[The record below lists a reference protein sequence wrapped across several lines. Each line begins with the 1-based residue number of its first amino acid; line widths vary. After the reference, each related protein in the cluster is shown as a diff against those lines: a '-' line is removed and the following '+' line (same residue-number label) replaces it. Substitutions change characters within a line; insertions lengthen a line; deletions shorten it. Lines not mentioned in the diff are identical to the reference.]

1 MGPAWLFG
9 NSVGMSTVL
18 WSSAPWSS
26 APWLTISRLTGRL
39 STIPWL
45 TMRETAALIAV
56 VVSLLFF
63 RVFRERCLL
72 VWGAGWVAYGAFLW
86 VGRASE
92 WHPASPSMTAFA
104 QADFVL
110 AMGLFAAAALMSA
123 QARRALAVLVAFSW
137 VLMVF
142 AVMRPLYFPDSLYFV
157 GSKTFGDGLD
167 VACRLV
173 AAGAVVELLRY
184 RFGRIGLGSCL
195 FSAGL
200 LTLNLNWPA
209 FTNRIPSEGYLL
221 AEVLFGSSLLL
232 IVLDDSRLRT
242 RRLAVLNEL
251 TVTIARAQNHAPMM
265 QTALEKLKSI
275 AGAKAAW
282 FHLMVG
288 DHLEPTQHVGLSG
301 ESLRALGQSGSSGID
316 GTNQTNENNETNGN
330 NNTQARILQE
340 NRAAVLQLSVLPK
353 AEQEQ
358 LRKYGIGHV
367 VLLPLLGKRSVIG
380 MLSLGCAGRRRH
392 TSEELEFL
400 ETAAQALGIAVENL
414 RLLEQVL
421 RSQRQWMNTFDS
433 IQDLILAHDADFRIL
448 KTNQALLLRL
458 GKAPADVL
466 GNLCKEVLPQR
477 RAWSGCP
484 YCERGSGVTE
494 GIDLCFGGQS
504 VVSTSSYAEQGG
516 QQKGTIHVVHD
527 TTERQ
532 VAEEKYRMLFEQAQ
546 EGVFVAT
553 PEGNLLDCNDAFV
566 TMLGYSSRDELM
578 ALDVGSLLN
587 AIPEEREAFRRE
599 IEAHNYVRNFEITI
613 RRKDGTLLVVAQS
626 CFATRDSSG
635 HIERYQGFVLDI
647 TEKKRSEDE
656 MRRRNRELNAL
667 NAMAVIAT
675 QSFDLDEI
683 LNLTLR
689 QVISLFAAET
699 GSVYLAAE
707 PEGTYR
713 RRAGWG
719 PRSEAR
725 LRMAEVVFAEGL
737 GDLVMRSRAEVITQ
751 DFVPHLP
758 PAVVEFVCA
767 DRLPYWIWVV
777 LWSKEK
783 PIGIMGIA
791 SKEDRHYSS
800 NDENLLVAIS
810 RQLATTIEKVQLYE
824 ETCRAYEDLRRTQE
838 QLLQSEKM
846 SAVGQLISGVAHEL
860 NNPLTA
866 ILGYAQLLE
875 GAGLDPRSADY
886 VRKLF
891 KQAQRTHRVVQNL
904 LSFARQRKPQ
914 KQEVDLRKVLEESLT
929 LREYDLRVNNVS
941 LERDI
946 PEDLPS
952 VVADPHQLE
961 QVFLNIV
968 NNALDAMVEN
978 SGSGVLKVRVF
989 KKDAYVCVEFD
1000 DSGPGIKDPTRI
1012 FDPFYTTKSVGKGT
1026 GLGLSICYGIVKEHG
1041 GEIVARNRDEG
1052 GATIGATIEV
1062 RLLASE
1068 KPALPEAVA
1077 PTRRESVLAG
1087 RVLLVEDEEAVM
1099 EFERD
1104 VLVGAGADVTT
1115 SMSVE
1120 DTQERL
1126 GSGSFDVIVMNG
1138 RMPGGSTVR
1147 EIYDWIATNCPG
1159 LEKGLLLTF
1168 STVTDAETRSFL
1180 HEHRVPSL
1188 AKPFEVADL
1197 ISQVRSLSQREG
1209 KPAPKAA
1216 TITKDK
1222 NEEKAF
1228 VAGAGS

>member
-1 MGPAWLFG
+1 MAPALLFG
-9 NSVGMSTVL
+9 NSVGVLTV
-18 WSSAPWSS
+18 
-26 APWLTISRLTGRL
+26 PWLTA
-39 STIPWL
+39 
-45 TMRETAALIAV
+45 RETAALIVV

-72 VWGAGWVAYGAFLW
+72 AWGAGWVAYGAFLW
-86 VGRASE
+86 VAGAGELHAASK
-92 WHPASPSMTAFA
+92 SMAAFA

-110 AMGLFAAAALMSA
+110 AMGLFAAAALISA
-123 QARRALAVLVAFSW
+123 QARRALTALVAVSW
-137 VLMVF
+137 VLMVC
-142 AVMRPLYFPDSLYFV
+142 AAMRPLYFPDS
-157 GSKTFGDGLD
+157 KTLGLGLE
-167 VACRLV
+167 VACRLI
-173 AAGAVVELLRY
+173 AAGAAVELLRY
-184 RFGRIGLGSCL
+184 RFGRIGLGPFL
-195 FSAGL
+195 FGAGL
-200 LTLNLNWPA
+200 LTLNLNWAP
-209 FTNRIPSEGYLL
+209 FTSRIPSEGYLL
-221 AEVLFGSSLLL
+221 AEVLFGSSILLV
-232 IVLDDSRLRT
+232 VLDDARLRT

-251 TVTIARAQNHAPMM
+251 ALTIARGHNLVPMM
-265 QTALEKLKSI
+265 QTALEKLKTV

-282 FHLMVG
+282 FHLMGG
-288 DHLEPTQHVGLSG
+288 DRLVPTQHAGLSP
-301 ESLRALGQSGSSGID
+301 EFLRAMGQAGMAQA
-316 GTNQTNENNETNGN
+316 GTDETE
-330 NNTQARILQE
+330 ARVLQE
-340 NRAAVLQLSVLPK
+340 NRAAVMKLSEMP
-353 AEQEQ
+353 EPEREQ
-358 LRKYGIGHV
+358 LRKHGIHHLV
-367 VLLPLLGKRSVIG
+367 RLPVLGKKSVIG
-380 MLSLGCAGRRRH
+380 MLSLGCSGSRRH
-392 TSEELEFL
+392 TREELDFL

-448 KTNQALLLRL
+448 KTNQALLQRL
-458 GKAPADVL
+458 EQAPADVL
-466 GNLCKEVLPQR
+466 GNLCEEVLPQQ

-484 YCERGSGVTE
+484 YCERGSGLTE
-494 GIDLCFGGQS
+494 GMDPCFGGQS

-527 TTERQ
+527 TTARQ
-532 VAEEKYRMLFEQAQ
+532 VAEEKYRMLFEQVQ

-553 PEGNLLDCNDAFV
+553 PDGELLDCNDAFV
-566 TMLGYSSRDELM
+566 TMLGYGSRDELM
-578 ALDVGSLLN
+578 ALDMGSVLHSV
-587 AIPEEREAFRRE
+587 AEERESFRKE
-599 IEAHNYVRNFEITI
+599 IEAHNYVRNFEITV

-626 CFATRDSSG
+626 CFATRDSG
-635 HIERYQGFVLDI
+635 GNIERYQGFVLDI

-689 QVISLFAAET
+689 QVISLFGAET

-707 PEGTYR
+707 PDGTYR

-725 LRMAEVVFAEGL
+725 ARMAEVIFPEGL
-737 GDLVMRSRAEVITQ
+737 GDLVMRSRAEVVTQ
-751 DFVPHLP
+751 DFLPHLP

-767 DRLPYWIWVV
+767 DRLPYWIWVL
-777 LWSKEK
+777 LWSKDK

-875 GAGLDPRSADY
+875 GAGLDHRSADY

-914 KQEVDLRKVLEESLT
+914 KQEVDLRRVLEESLT
-929 LREYDLRVNNVS
+929 LREYDLKVNNVS
-941 LERDI
+941 LEREI
-946 PEDLPS
+946 PEDVPS

-961 QVFLNIV
+961 QVFLNVI
-968 NNALDAMVEN
+968 NNALDAMVEG
-978 SGSGVLKVRVF
+978 SASGVLKVRVF
-989 KKDAYVCVEFD
+989 KKDAFVCVEFD
-1000 DSGPGIKDPTRI
+1000 DSGPGFKDPSRI

-1041 GEIVARNRDEG
+1041 GEIVARNREEG
-1052 GATIGATIEV
+1052 GATIEV
-1062 RLLASE
+1062 RLLASG
-1068 KPALPEAVA
+1068 KPALPETVA
-1077 PTRRESVLAG
+1077 STRRESLLAG
-1087 RVLLVEDEEAVM
+1087 RVLLVEDEEAVL

-1104 VLVGAGADVTT
+1104 VLVGAGAEV
-1115 SMSVE
+1115 SASLSIE

-1126 GSGSFDVIVMNG
+1126 RNGSFDVVVMNG
-1138 RMPGGSTVR
+1138 RMPGGCSAK
-1147 EIYDWIATNCPG
+1147 EMYEWIAKNCPG

-1168 STVTDAETRSFL
+1168 STVPDPQTRSFL
-1180 HEHRVPSL
+1180 QEQGVPSL

-1197 ISQVRSLSQREG
+1197 LSQVRGLAQREG
-1209 KPAPKAA
+1209 KPAMK
-1216 TITKDK
+1216 TKEK
-1222 NEEKAF
+1222 NEEKSSVAI
-1228 VAGAGS
+1228 AGA

>member
-1 MGPAWLFG
+1 MDPAGLFG
-9 NSVGMSTVL
+9 NSLGVL
-18 WSSAPWSS
+18 TG
-26 APWLTISRLTGRL
+26 PWLTA
-39 STIPWL
+39 
-45 TMRETAALIAV
+45 RETAALIVV

-72 VWGAGWVAYGAFLW
+72 AWGAGWIAYGAFLW
-86 VGRASE
+86 VAGAGELHGVSK
-92 WHPASPSMTAFA
+92 SMAAFA

-110 AMGLFAAAALMSA
+110 AMALFGVAALMSA
-123 QARRALAVLVAFSW
+123 QARRALTALVAGSW
-137 VLMVF
+137 VLMVC
-142 AVMRPLYFPDSLYFV
+142 AAMRPLYFPDT
-157 GSKTFGDGLD
+157 KTLGLGLEIF
-167 VACRLV
+167 CRLI
-173 AAGAVVELLRY
+173 AAGAAIELLRY
-184 RFGRIGLGSCL
+184 RFGRIGPGPFL
-195 FSAGL
+195 FGAGL
-200 LTLNLNWPA
+200 LTLNLNWPKV
-209 FTNRIPSEGYLL
+209 TSHIPSEGYLF
-221 AEVLFGSSLLL
+221 AEVLFGSSILLM
-232 IVLDDSRLRT
+232 VLDDSRLRT

-251 TVTIARAQNHAPMM
+251 TVTIARGQNHAPMM
-265 QTALEKLKSI
+265 QTALEKLKTVV
-275 AGAKAAW
+275 GAKAAW
-282 FHLMVG
+282 FHLMEG
-288 DHLEPTQHVGLSG
+288 DHLVPTQHVGLSP
-301 ESLRALGQSGSSGID
+301 EFLRALGQGMGQG
-316 GTNQTNENNETNGN
+316 GTAETL
-330 NNTQARILQE
+330 ARVLQE
-340 NRAAVLQLSVLPK
+340 NRVAVITASEMSEP
-353 AEQEQ
+353 EREQ
-358 LRKYGIGHV
+358 LEKHGIHH
-367 VLLPLLGKRSVIG
+367 VLLLPVRGKKTVIG
-380 MLSLGCAGRRRH
+380 VLSLGCSGSPRH
-392 TSEELEFL
+392 TREELEFL
-400 ETAAQALGIAVENL
+400 ESVAQKLGIAVENL

-448 KTNQALLLRL
+448 KTNQALLQRL
-458 GKAPADVL
+458 EQAPADVL
-466 GNLCKEVLPQR
+466 GHFCEEVLPQKG
-477 RAWSGCP
+477 AWSGCP
-484 YCERGSGVTE
+484 YCERGSGLTE
-494 GIDLCFGGQS
+494 GMDACFGGQS

-527 TTERQ
+527 TTARQ

-553 PEGNLLDCNDAFV
+553 PDGKLLDCNDAFV
-566 TMLGYSSRDELM
+566 TMLGYGSRDELM
-578 ALDVGSLLN
+578 MLDMGSVLH
-587 AIPEEREAFRRE
+587 AVAEEREAFRKE
-599 IEAHNYVRNFEITI
+599 IETHNYARNFETTV

-626 CFATRDSSG
+626 CFATRDSG
-635 HIERYQGFVLDI
+635 GQIERYQGFVLDI

-683 LNLTLR
+683 LNLTVR
-689 QVISLFAAET
+689 QVISLFGAET

-725 LRMAEVVFAEGL
+725 VRMAEVVFPEGL
-737 GDLVMRSRAEVITQ
+737 GDLVMRSRAEVVTQ
-751 DFVPHLP
+751 DFLPHLP
-758 PAVVEFVCA
+758 AAVVEFICA

-777 LWSKEK
+777 LWSKDK

-929 LREYDLRVNNVS
+929 LREYDLKVNNVS
-941 LERDI
+941 LEREI
-946 PEDLPS
+946 PQEVPS

-961 QVFLNIV
+961 QVFLNII
-968 NNALDAMVEN
+968 NNALDAMVEG

-1000 DSGPGIKDPTRI
+1000 DSGPGIKDPSRI

-1052 GATIGATIEV
+1052 GATIAV

-1068 KPALPEAVA
+1068 KPPLPETVA
-1077 PTRRESVLAG
+1077 PTRRESLLAG
-1087 RVLLVEDEEAVM
+1087 RVLLVEDEEAVL

-1104 VLVGAGADVTT
+1104 VLVGAGAEVTT

-1120 DTQERL
+1120 DTQEKLRN
-1126 GSGSFDVIVMNG
+1126 GSFDVMVMNG
-1138 RMPGGSTVR
+1138 RMPGGCTAR
-1147 EIYDWIATNCPG
+1147 EMYEWIAKNRPG

-1180 HEHRVPSL
+1180 HEHGVPSL

-1197 ISQVRSLSQREG
+1197 ISQVRVLAQREG
-1209 KPAPKAA
+1209 NPAMK
-1216 TITKDK
+1216 TNSK
-1222 NEEKAF
+1222 NEEKASM
-1228 VAGAGS
+1228 ASAGS

>member
-1 MGPAWLFG
+1 MDLAGLFG
-9 NSVGMSTVL
+9 NSVGRLTF
-18 WSSAPWSS
+18 
-26 APWLTISRLTGRL
+26 PWLTA
-39 STIPWL
+39 
-45 TMRETAALIAV
+45 RETAALIVV

-72 VWGAGWVAYGAFLW
+72 VWGAGWIAYGAFLW
-86 VGRASE
+86 ATGAGELHGSKAMAAFV
-92 WHPASPSMTAFA
+92 PAG
-104 QADFVL
+104 FVL
-110 AMGLFAAAALMSA
+110 AVGLFAAAALISA
-123 QARRALAVLVAFSW
+123 QARRALTALVAVAW
-137 VLMVF
+137 VMMVC
-142 AVMRPLYFPDSLYFV
+142 AAMQPLYFSDAKMLGP
-157 GSKTFGDGLD
+157 GLD
-167 VACRLV
+167 VACRLL
-173 AAGAVVELLRY
+173 AAGAAIELLRY
-184 RFGRIGLGSCL
+184 RFGRIGLGPLL
-195 FSAGL
+195 FGAGL
-200 LTLNLNWPA
+200 LTLNLHWPP
-209 FTNRIPSEGYLL
+209 FTSRIPSVAYLL

-232 IVLDDSRLRT
+232 VVLDDARLRM

-251 TVTIARAQNHAPMM
+251 TATIARGQNHAPMM
-265 QTALEKLKSI
+265 QTALEKLKTV

-282 FHLMVG
+282 FQLMEDEHLV
-288 DHLEPTQHVGLSG
+288 PTQHAGLSP
-301 ESLRALGQSGSSGID
+301 EFLRALGQI
-316 GTNQTNENNETNGN
+316 GTDEALT
-330 NNTQARILQE
+330 RVLHE
-340 NRAAVLQLSVLPK
+340 NRAVVMKRSKMSAP
-353 AEQEQ
+353 ERQE
-358 LRKYGIGHV
+358 LGKYGIHHV
-367 VLLPLLGKRSVIG
+367 VRLPLAGKKSVIG
-380 MLSLGCAGRRRH
+380 MMSLGCSGSRSH
-392 TSEELEFL
+392 TREELEFL
-400 ETAAQALGIAVENL
+400 ETAAQTLGIAVENL

-448 KTNQALLLRL
+448 KTNQALLQRL
-458 GKAPADVL
+458 EQAPADVL
-466 GNLCKEVLPQR
+466 GNLCEDVLPQK
-477 RAWSGCP
+477 RAWRGCP
-484 YCERGSGVTE
+484 YCERGSGLTE
-494 GIDLCFGGQS
+494 GMDPCFGGQS
-504 VVSTSSYAEQGG
+504 VVSTSSYAEQGS
-516 QQKGTIHVVHD
+516 QLKGTIHVVHD
-527 TTERQ
+527 TTARQ
-532 VAEEKYRMLFEQAQ
+532 VAEEKYRMLFDQVQ

-553 PEGNLLDCNDAFV
+553 PDGELLDCNDAFV
-566 TMLGYSSRDELM
+566 TMLGYASRDELM
-578 ALDVGSLLN
+578 ALDMGSVLH
-587 AIPEEREAFRRE
+587 AVPEEREAFRKE
-599 IEAHNYVRNFEITI
+599 IEAHNYVRNFEITV

-626 CFATRDSSG
+626 CFATRDSGG

-689 QVISLFAAET
+689 QVISLFGAET

-707 PEGTYR
+707 PEGTFR

-725 LRMAEVVFAEGL
+725 VRMAEVVFPEGL
-737 GDLVMRSRAEVITQ
+737 GDLVMRSRAEVVTQ
-751 DFVPHLP
+751 DFLPHMP

-777 LWSKEK
+777 LWSKDK

-791 SKEDRHYSS
+791 SKDDRHYSS

-875 GAGLDPRSADY
+875 GAGLDHRSADY

-914 KQEVDLRKVLEESLT
+914 KQEVDLCKVLEESLT
-929 LREYDLRVNNVS
+929 LREYDLKVNNVS
-941 LERDI
+941 LEREI

-961 QVFLNIV
+961 QVFLNII
-968 NNALDAMVEN
+968 NNALDAMVEGE
-978 SGSGVLKVRVF
+978 GSGVLKVRVF
-989 KKDAYVCVEFD
+989 KKDAFVCVEFD
-1000 DSGPGIKDPTRI
+1000 DSGPGIKDPSRI

-1041 GEIVARNRDEG
+1041 GEIVARNREEG
-1052 GATIGATIEV
+1052 GATIEV

-1068 KPALPEAVA
+1068 KRALPEVA
-1077 PTRRESVLAG
+1077 ASTRRESVLAG
-1087 RVLLVEDEEAVM
+1087 RVLLVEDEEAVL

-1104 VLVGAGADVTT
+1104 VLVGAGAEVAT

-1120 DTQERL
+1120 ETQLQLRH
-1126 GSGSFDVIVMNG
+1126 GCFDVIVMNG
-1138 RMPGGSTVR
+1138 RMPGGFSAR
-1147 EIYDWIATNCPG
+1147 EMYEWIATNCPG
-1159 LEKGLLLTF
+1159 MEHGLLLTF
-1168 STVTDAETRSFL
+1168 STVTDPQTRSFL
-1180 HEHRVPSL
+1180 QDHHVPML

-1197 ISQVRSLSQREG
+1197 ISQVRALSQREG
-1209 KPAPKAA
+1209 KPAMKAS
-1216 TITKDK
+1216 DK
-1222 NEEKAF
+1222 NEEKASL
-1228 VAGAGS
+1228 AGAGA

>member
-1 MGPAWLFG
+1 MDPAGLFG
-9 NSVGMSTVL
+9 NSLAVL
-18 WSSAPWSS
+18 TG
-26 APWLTISRLTGRL
+26 PWLTA
-39 STIPWL
+39 
-45 TMRETAALIAV
+45 RETAALIAV

-72 VWGAGWVAYGAFLW
+72 AWGAGWIAYGAFLW
-86 VGRASE
+86 VAGAGELHGS
-92 WHPASPSMTAFA
+92 SKSMAAFA

-110 AMGLFAAAALMSA
+110 AMTLFGVAALMSA
-123 QARRALAVLVAFSW
+123 QARRALTALLAVSW
-137 VLMVF
+137 VLMVC
-142 AVMRPLYFPDSLYFV
+142 AAMRPLYFPDSKAL
-157 GSKTFGDGLD
+157 GLGLE
-167 VACRLV
+167 VSCRLI
-173 AAGAVVELLRY
+173 AAGAAVELLRY
-184 RFGRIGLGSCL
+184 RYGRIGPGPFL
-195 FSAGL
+195 FGAGL
-200 LTLNLNWPA
+200 LTLNLNWPK
-209 FTNRIPSEGYLL
+209 FTSHIPSEGYLF
-221 AEVLFGSSLLL
+221 AEVLFGSSILLM
-232 IVLDDSRLRT
+232 VLDDSRLRT

-251 TVTIARAQNHAPMM
+251 TVTIARGQNHAPMM
-265 QTALEKLKSI
+265 QTALEKLK
-275 AGAKAAW
+275 AVVGAKAAW
-282 FHLMVG
+282 FHLMEG
-288 DHLEPTQHVGLSG
+288 DRLVATQHAGLSP
-301 ESLRALGQSGSSGID
+301 EFLRTLGQAGMGPAGSD
-316 GTNQTNENNETNGN
+316 ETR
-330 NNTQARILQE
+330 AR
-340 NRAAVLQLSVLPK
+340 VLQDNRVAVMTASETSEP
-353 AEQEQ
+353 EREQ
-358 LRKYGIGHV
+358 LGKHGIHH
-367 VLLPLLGKRSVIG
+367 VLLLPVRGKKTVIG
-380 MLSLGCAGRRRH
+380 MLSLGCSGSRRH
-392 TSEELEFL
+392 TQEELEFL
-400 ETAAQALGIAVENL
+400 ETAAQKLGIAVENL

-448 KTNQALLLRL
+448 KTNQALLQRL
-458 GKAPADVL
+458 EQAPADVL
-466 GNLCKEVLPQR
+466 GHFCEEVLPQKG
-477 RAWSGCP
+477 AWSGCP
-484 YCERGSGVTE
+484 YCERGSGLTE
-494 GIDLCFGGQS
+494 GMDACFGGQS

-527 TTERQ
+527 TTARQ

-553 PEGNLLDCNDAFV
+553 PDGKLLDCNDAFV
-566 TMLGYSSRDELM
+566 TMLGYGSRDELM
-578 ALDVGSLLN
+578 ALDMGSVLHGV
-587 AIPEEREAFRRE
+587 AEERDAFRKE
-599 IEAHNYVRNFEITI
+599 IEAHNYVRNFEITV
-613 RRKDGTLLVVAQS
+613 RRKDGTLLAVAQS
-626 CFATRDSSG
+626 CFATRDSDG
-635 HIERYQGFVLDI
+635 QIERYQGFVLDI

-689 QVISLFAAET
+689 QVISLFGAET

-725 LRMAEVVFAEGL
+725 VRMAEVVFPEGL
-737 GDLVMRSRAEVITQ
+737 GDLVMRSRAEVVTQ
-751 DFVPHLP
+751 DFLPHLP
-758 PAVVEFVCA
+758 AAVVEFICA

-777 LWSKEK
+777 LWSKDK

-929 LREYDLRVNNVS
+929 LREYDLKVNNVS
-941 LERDI
+941 LEREI
-946 PEDLPS
+946 PDDLPS

-961 QVFLNIV
+961 QVFLNVI
-968 NNALDAMVEN
+968 NNALDAMVEG

-1000 DSGPGIKDPTRI
+1000 DSGPGIKDPSRI

-1052 GATIGATIEV
+1052 GATIAV

-1068 KPALPEAVA
+1068 KPPLPETVA
-1077 PTRRESVLAG
+1077 PTRRESLLAG
-1087 RVLLVEDEEAVM
+1087 RVLLVEDEEAVL

-1104 VLVGAGADVTT
+1104 VLVGAGAEVTT

-1120 DTQERL
+1120 DTQEKLRN
-1126 GSGSFDVIVMNG
+1126 GSFDVIVMNG
-1138 RMPGGSTVR
+1138 RMPGGCTAR
-1147 EIYDWIATNCPG
+1147 EMYEWIAQNRPG

-1180 HEHRVPSL
+1180 HEHGVPSL

-1197 ISQVRSLSQREG
+1197 ISQVRVLAQREG
-1209 KPAPKAA
+1209 NPAMK
-1216 TITKDK
+1216 TNGK
-1222 NEEKAF
+1222 NEEKASM
-1228 VAGAGS
+1228 ASAGS

>member
-1 MGPAWLFG
+1 MDMDTARLFG
-9 NSVGMSTVL
+9 NSVGTLTV
-18 WSSAPWSS
+18 
-26 APWLTISRLTGRL
+26 PWLTA
-39 STIPWL
+39 
-45 TMRETAALIAV
+45 RETTALIVV

-72 VWGAGWVAYGAFLW
+72 AWAAGWLVYGEFLW
-86 VGRASE
+86 VTGSGELHAG
-92 WHPASPSMTAFA
+92 HKLMVAFA

-110 AMGLFAAAALMSA
+110 AMALFAAAALMSV
-123 QARRALAVLVAFSW
+123 QARRAFTALVAVSW
-137 VLMVF
+137 VLMVC
-142 AVMRPLYFPDSLYFV
+142 AAMQPLYFSDLKNV
-157 GSKTFGDGLD
+157 QLGLD
-167 VACRLV
+167 VACRLIAV
-173 AAGAVVELLRY
+173 GAAVTLLRY
-184 RFGRIGLGSCL
+184 RFGRIGLGSLL
-195 FSAGL
+195 FGAGL
-200 LTLNLNWPA
+200 LTVNLHWPP
-209 FTNRIPSEGYLL
+209 FTSRIPSEGYLL

-232 IVLDDSRLRT
+232 LVLDDSRLRT

-251 TVTIARAQNHAPMM
+251 AATIARAQSHAPMM
-265 QTALEKLKSI
+265 QTALEKLKD
-275 AGAKAAW
+275 AVGAKAAW
-282 FHLMVG
+282 FQWMEG
-288 DHLEPTQHVGLSG
+288 DRIVPTQHVGLSP
-301 ESLRALGQSGSSGID
+301 ELLRAMGQAGI
-316 GTNQTNENNETNGN
+316 G
-330 NNTQARILQE
+330 QAGADEIVTRLLQD
-340 NRAAVLQLSVLPK
+340 NRAVVMKLSERSEPERDQLGNRGIRHLVLVPV
-353 AEQEQ
+353 
-358 LRKYGIGHV
+358 R
-367 VLLPLLGKRSVIG
+367 GKKSVIG
-380 MLSLGCAGRRRH
+380 MLSLGCSGSRRH
-392 TSEELEFL
+392 TLEELKFL
-400 ETAAQALGIAVENL
+400 ETAAQTLGIAVENL

-433 IQDLILAHDADFRIL
+433 VQDLILAHDVDFRIL
-448 KTNQALLLRL
+448 KMNQALLQRL
-458 GKAPADVL
+458 DKAPADLL
-466 GNLCKEVLPQR
+466 GQRCEEVLPR
-477 RAWSGCP
+477 ERAWTDCP
-484 YCERGSGVTE
+484 YCERGLGLSEGV
-494 GIDLCFGGQS
+494 DPCFGGQS
-504 VVSTSSYAEQGG
+504 VVSTSPYAEQGG

-527 TTERQ
+527 TTARQ

-553 PEGNLLDCNDAFV
+553 LDGDLLDCNDAFV
-566 TMLGYSSRDELM
+566 TMLGYGSRDELM
-578 ALDVGSLLN
+578 ALDVGSVMS
-587 AIPEEREAFRRE
+587 AVPEEHEAFRKE
-599 IEAHNYVRNFEITI
+599 IEAHNYVRNFEITV
-613 RRKDGTLLVVAQS
+613 RRKDGNLLTVAQS

-635 HIERYQGFVLDI
+635 NIERYQGFVLDI

-689 QVISLFAAET
+689 QVVSLFGAET

-707 PEGTYR
+707 PEGTFR

-725 LRMAEVVFAEGL
+725 VRMAEVVFPEGL
-737 GDLVMRSRAEVITQ
+737 GDLVMRSRAEVVTQ
-751 DFVPHLP
+751 DFLPHLP
-758 PAVVEFVCA
+758 PPVVEFVCA
-767 DRLPYWIWVV
+767 DRLPFWIWVV
-777 LWSKEK
+777 LWSKDK

-846 SAVGQLISGVAHEL
+846 SAVGQLIAGVAHEL

-875 GAGLDPRSADY
+875 GAGLDHRSADY

-929 LREYDLRVNNVS
+929 LREYDLKVNNVS
-941 LERDI
+941 LECEI

-952 VVADPHQLE
+952 VVGDPHQLE
-961 QVFLNIV
+961 QVFLNIT
-968 NNALDAMVEN
+968 NNALDAMVES
-978 SGSGVLKVRVF
+978 SGSGALKVRMF
-989 KKDAYVCVEFD
+989 KKDPWVCVEFD
-1000 DSGPGIKDPTRI
+1000 DSGPGIKDPSRI

-1041 GEIVARNRDEG
+1041 GEIEARNRPEG
-1052 GATIGATIEV
+1052 GATIAV

-1068 KPALPEAVA
+1068 KVALPETVA
-1077 PTRRESVLAG
+1077 PARRESLVAG
-1087 RVLLVEDEEAVM
+1087 RVLLVEDEEAVL

-1104 VLVGAGADVTT
+1104 VLVGAGAEVTT
-1115 SMSVE
+1115 CMSV
-1120 DTQERL
+1120 DDAQERIRN
-1126 GSGSFDVIVMNG
+1126 GSFDVVVMNG
-1138 RMPGGSTVR
+1138 RMPGGCSAR
-1147 EIYDWIATNCPG
+1147 EMYDWITRNRPG

-1168 STVTDAETRSFL
+1168 STLTDAETRSFL
-1180 HEHRVPSL
+1180 QEQGVPSL

-1197 ISQVRSLSQREG
+1197 ISQVRALSQRG
-1209 KPAPKAA
+1209 ANPAMPE
-1216 TITKDK
+1216 IEK
-1222 NEEKAF
+1222 NQEKASM
-1228 VAGAGS
+1228 ASAGS

>member
-1 MGPAWLFG
+1 ML
-9 NSVGMSTVL
+9 TV
-18 WSSAPWSS
+18 
-26 APWLTISRLTGRL
+26 PWLTA
-39 STIPWL
+39 
-45 TMRETAALIAV
+45 RETAALIV
-56 VVSLLFF
+56 VAVSLLFF
-63 RVFRERCLL
+63 RVFRERSLL
-72 VWGAGWVAYGAFLW
+72 AWGAGWVAYGAFLW
-86 VGRASE
+86 VSGAGE
-92 WHPASPSMTAFA
+92 LHPASKVMAAFA

-110 AMGLFAAAALMSA
+110 AMGLFAATALMSA
-123 QARRALAVLVAFSW
+123 QARRALTALVAVAWVLVVCA
-137 VLMVF
+137 
-142 AVMRPLYFPDSLYFV
+142 AMRPLYFPDSKSLEH
-157 GSKTFGDGLD
+157 GLD
-167 VACRLV
+167 LACRLI
-173 AAGAVVELLRY
+173 AAGAAVELVRY
-184 RFGRIGLGSCL
+184 RFGRIGLGPLL
-195 FSAGL
+195 FGAGL
-200 LTLNLNWPA
+200 LTLNLHWPPL
-209 FTNRIPSEGYLL
+209 TSRIPTEGYLL
-221 AEVLFGSSLLL
+221 AEVLFGSSILLV
-232 IVLDDSRLRT
+232 VLDDSWLRL

-251 TVTIARAQNHAPMM
+251 TVTIARGQNHAPMM
-265 QTALEKLKSI
+265 QTALEKLKTVV
-275 AGAKAAW
+275 GARAAW
-282 FHLMVG
+282 FQLMEG
-288 DHLEPTQHVGLSG
+288 DNLVPTQHAGLSL
-301 ESLRALGQSGSSGID
+301 EFLRAIGQI
-316 GTNQTNENNETNGN
+316 GTDEA
-330 NNTQARILQE
+330 QARVLQE
-340 NRAAVLQLSVLPK
+340 NRAAVMKLSEMSEPERQQLEK
-353 AEQEQ
+353 H
-358 LRKYGIGHV
+358 GIHHV
-367 VLLPLLGKRSVIG
+367 VRLPFLGKKAVIG
-380 MLSLGCAGRRRH
+380 MLSLGCSGSRRH
-392 TSEELEFL
+392 TREELEFL
-400 ETAAQALGIAVENL
+400 ETAAQTLGIAVENL

-448 KTNQALLLRL
+448 KTNQALLQRL
-458 GKAPADVL
+458 GQAPADVL
-466 GNLCKEVLPQR
+466 GNLCEEVLPQTR
-477 RAWSGCP
+477 NWSGCP
-484 YCERGSGVTE
+484 YCERGSGLTE
-494 GIDLCFGGQS
+494 GMDPCFGGQS
-504 VVSTSSYAEQGG
+504 VVSTSSYAEQGS

-527 TTERQ
+527 TTARQ
-532 VAEEKYRMLFEQAQ
+532 VAEEKYRMLFEQVQ

-553 PEGNLLDCNDAFV
+553 LNGELLDCNDAFV
-566 TMLGYSSRDELM
+566 TMLGYGSRDELM
-578 ALDVGSLLN
+578 ALDMGSVLH
-587 AIPEEREAFRRE
+587 AVPEEREAFRKE
-599 IEAHNYVRNFEITI
+599 IEAHNYVRNFEITV
-613 RRKDGTLLVVAQS
+613 RRKDGTPLVVAQS
-626 CFATRDSSG
+626 CFATRDSGG

-689 QVISLFAAET
+689 QVISLFGAET

-707 PEGTYR
+707 PDGTYR

-725 LRMAEVVFAEGL
+725 VRMAEVIFPEGL
-737 GDLVMRSRAEVITQ
+737 GDLVMRSRAEVVTQ
-751 DFVPHLP
+751 DFMPHLP

-777 LWSKEK
+777 LWSKDK

-875 GAGLDPRSADY
+875 GAGLDHRSADY

-904 LSFARQRKPQ
+904 LSFARQSKPQ
-914 KQEVDLRKVLEESLT
+914 KQEVDLCKVLEESLT
-929 LREYDLRVNNVS
+929 LREYDLKVNNVS
-941 LERDI
+941 LEREI

-961 QVFLNIV
+961 QVFLNII
-968 NNALDAMVEN
+968 NNALDAMVEGE
-978 SGSGVLKVRVF
+978 GSGVLKVRVF
-989 KKDAYVCVEFD
+989 KKDAFVCVEFD

-1041 GEIVARNRDEG
+1041 GEIVARNREEG
-1052 GATIGATIEV
+1052 GATIEV

-1068 KPALPEAVA
+1068 KSALPETVM
-1077 PTRRESVLAG
+1077 PTRRESLLVG
-1087 RVLLVEDEEAVM
+1087 RVLLVEDEEAVL

-1104 VLVGAGADVTT
+1104 VLVGAGAEVTT

-1120 DTQERL
+1120 DTQLQLRK
-1126 GSGSFDVIVMNG
+1126 GSFDVIVMNG
-1138 RMPGGSTVR
+1138 RMPGGCSAR
-1147 EIYDWIATNCPG
+1147 EMYEWIAKNCPG

-1168 STVTDAETRSFL
+1168 STVTDPQTRSFL
-1180 HEHRVPSL
+1180 QEHGVPSL

-1197 ISQVRSLSQREG
+1197 ISHVRKLSQREG
-1209 KPAPKAA
+1209 NPAIK
-1216 TITKDK
+1216 TKDK
-1222 NEEKAF
+1222 DKSAEEKAF
-1228 VAGAGS
+1228 MAGAGS

>member
-1 MGPAWLFG
+1 MDPAGLFG
-9 NSVGMSTVL
+9 NSLGVL
-18 WSSAPWSS
+18 TG
-26 APWLTISRLTGRL
+26 PWLTA
-39 STIPWL
+39 
-45 TMRETAALIAV
+45 RETAALIVV

-72 VWGAGWVAYGAFLW
+72 AWGAGWISYGAFLW
-86 VGRASE
+86 VAGVGELHGASK
-92 WHPASPSMTAFA
+92 SMTAFA

-110 AMGLFAAAALMSA
+110 AMALFGAAALISA
-123 QARRALAVLVAFSW
+123 QARRALTALVAVSW
-137 VLMVF
+137 VLMVC
-142 AVMRPLYFPDSLYFV
+142 AAMRPLYFPDSKVL
-157 GSKTFGDGLD
+157 GLGLEIS
-167 VACRLV
+167 CRLI
-173 AAGAVVELLRY
+173 AAGAAVELLRY
-184 RFGRIGLGSCL
+184 RFGRIGPGPFL
-195 FSAGL
+195 FGAGL
-200 LTLNLNWPA
+200 LTLNLNWPR
-209 FTNRIPSEGYLL
+209 FTSHIPSEGYLF
-221 AEVLFGSSLLL
+221 AEVLFGASILLV
-232 IVLDDSRLRT
+232 VLDDSRLRT

-251 TVTIARAQNHAPMM
+251 TVTIARGQNHAPMM
-265 QTALEKLKSI
+265 QTALEKLKVVV
-275 AGAKAAW
+275 GAKAAW
-282 FHLMVG
+282 FQLMEG
-288 DHLEPTQHVGLSG
+288 DRLVPTQHAGLSP
-301 ESLRALGQSGSSGID
+301 EFLRALGQAGMGQAGAD
-316 GTNQTNENNETNGN
+316 E
-330 NNTQARILQE
+330 TQARVLQE
-340 NRAAVLQLSVLPK
+340 NHAAVIRLPEMSEPER
-353 AEQEQ
+353 EQME
-358 LRKYGIGHV
+358 KHGINHV
-367 VLLPLLGKRSVIG
+367 VLLPVLGKKTVIG
-380 MLSLGCAGRRRH
+380 MLSLGCSGSPRH
-392 TSEELEFL
+392 TREELEFL
-400 ETAAQALGIAVENL
+400 ETAVQKLGIAVENL

-448 KTNQALLLRL
+448 KTNQALLQRL
-458 GKAPADVL
+458 EQAPADVL
-466 GNLCKEVLPQR
+466 GHLCEEVLPQNS
-477 RAWSGCP
+477 AWSGCP
-484 YCERGSGVTE
+484 YCERGSGLTE
-494 GIDLCFGGQS
+494 GMDACFGGQS

-527 TTERQ
+527 TTARQ

-553 PEGNLLDCNDAFV
+553 PDGKLLDCNDAFV
-566 TMLGYSSRDELM
+566 TMLGYGSRDELM
-578 ALDVGSLLN
+578 ALDVGSVLHGV
-587 AIPEEREAFRRE
+587 AEEREAFRKE
-599 IEAHNYVRNFEITI
+599 IEAHNYVRNFEITA
-613 RRKDGTLLVVAQS
+613 RRKDGTLLAVAQS
-626 CFATRDSSG
+626 CFATRDSG
-635 HIERYQGFVLDI
+635 GQIERYQGFVLDI

-689 QVISLFAAET
+689 QVISLFGAET

-725 LRMAEVVFAEGL
+725 VRMAEVVFAEGL
-737 GDLVMRSRAEVITQ
+737 GDLVMRSRAEVVTQ
-751 DFVPHLP
+751 DFLPHLP
-758 PAVVEFVCA
+758 ATVVEFICA

-777 LWSKEK
+777 LWSKDR

-875 GAGLDPRSADY
+875 GAGLDHRSADY

-941 LERDI
+941 LQREI
-946 PEDLPS
+946 PDDVPS

-968 NNALDAMVEN
+968 NNALDAMVEG

-989 KKDAYVCVEFD
+989 KKDAFVCVEFD
-1000 DSGPGIKDPTRI
+1000 DSGPGIKDPSRI

-1026 GLGLSICYGIVKEHG
+1026 GLGLSICYGIIKEHG
-1041 GEIVARNRDEG
+1041 GEIVARNREEG
-1052 GATIGATIEV
+1052 GATIEV

-1068 KPALPEAVA
+1068 KPALPETVT
-1077 PTRRESVLAG
+1077 PTRRESLLAG
-1087 RVLLVEDEEAVM
+1087 RVLLVEDEEAVL

-1120 DTQERL
+1120 DTQDRL
-1126 GSGSFDVIVMNG
+1126 RNASFDVIVMNG
-1138 RMPGGSTVR
+1138 RMPGGCSAR
-1147 EIYDWIATNCPG
+1147 EMYEWIAKHCSG

-1180 HEHRVPSL
+1180 HEHGVPSL

-1197 ISQVRSLSQREG
+1197 ISQVRMLAQREG
-1209 KPAPKAA
+1209 KPAMK
-1216 TITKDK
+1216 TKGN
-1222 NEEKAF
+1222 NEEKASM
-1228 VAGAGS
+1228 ASAGS

>member
-1 MGPAWLFG
+1 MAPALLFG
-9 NSVGMSTVL
+9 KSVGLVTV
-18 WSSAPWSS
+18 PWFTVH
-26 APWLTISRLTGRL
+26 WLTA
-39 STIPWL
+39 
-45 TMRETAALIAV
+45 RETAALIMV

-72 VWGAGWVAYGAFLW
+72 AWGAGWLAYGAFLW
-86 VGRASE
+86 AHAGELHGASKSV
-92 WHPASPSMTAFA
+92 AAFA

-110 AMGLFAAAALMSA
+110 AIGLFAAAALISA
-123 QARRALAVLVAFSW
+123 QARRALTVFVALSW
-137 VLMVF
+137 VLMVC
-142 AVMRPLYFPDSLYFV
+142 AAMRSLYFPDSKAL
-157 GSKTFGDGLD
+157 GLGLEIS
-167 VACRLV
+167 CRLI
-173 AAGAVVELLRY
+173 AAGAAVELLRY
-184 RFGRIGLGSCL
+184 RFGRIGLGPFL
-195 FSAGL
+195 FGAGL
-200 LTLNLNWPA
+200 LTLNLHWPP
-209 FTNRIPSEGYLL
+209 FTSRVPSEGYLW
-221 AEVLFGSSLLL
+221 AEVLFGSSILLV
-232 IVLDDSRLRT
+232 VLDDSWLRT

-251 TVTIARAQNHAPMM
+251 AATIARGQNHAPMM
-265 QTALEKLKSI
+265 QTALEKLK
-275 AGAKAAW
+275 AVVGAKAAW
-282 FHLMVG
+282 FQLMED
-288 DHLEPTQHVGLSG
+288 DHLVPTQHAGLSP
-301 ESLRALGQSGSSGID
+301 EFLRVIGQA
-316 GTNQTNENNETNGN
+316 GTDETE
-330 NNTQARILQE
+330 ARILQD
-340 NRAAVLQLSVLPK
+340 NRAAVMKLSEISEP
-353 AEQEQ
+353 EREQ
-358 LRKYGIGHV
+358 LRKRGIHHV
-367 VLLPLLGKRSVIG
+367 VLLPVLGKKSAIG
-380 MLSLGCAGRRRH
+380 MLSFGCSGSPHH
-392 TSEELEFL
+392 TREELEFL
-400 ETAAQALGIAVENL
+400 ETAAQKLGIAVENL

-448 KTNQALLLRL
+448 KTNQALLQRL
-458 GKAPADVL
+458 EQAPADVL
-466 GNLCKEVLPQR
+466 GNLCEEVLPQL

-484 YCERGSGVTE
+484 YCERGPGLTE
-494 GIDLCFGGQS
+494 GMDPCFGGQS

-527 TTERQ
+527 TTARQ

-553 PEGNLLDCNDAFV
+553 PDGELLDCNDAFV
-566 TMLGYSSRDELM
+566 TMLGYGSRDELM
-578 ALDVGSLLN
+578 ALDMGSVLH
-587 AIPEEREAFRRE
+587 AVPEEREAFRKE
-599 IEAHNYVRNFEITI
+599 IEAHNYVRNFEITV
-613 RRKDGTLLVVAQS
+613 RRKDGTLLAVAQS
-626 CFATRDSSG
+626 CFATRDSG
-635 HIERYQGFVLDI
+635 GNIERYQGFVLDI

-689 QVISLFAAET
+689 QVISLFGAET

-707 PEGTYR
+707 PDGTYR

-725 LRMAEVVFAEGL
+725 VRMAEVIFPEGL
-737 GDLVMRSRAEVITQ
+737 GDLVMRSRAEVVTQ
-751 DFVPHLP
+751 DFLPHLP
-758 PAVVEFVCA
+758 AAVVEFVCA
-767 DRLPYWIWVV
+767 DRLPFWIWVV
-777 LWSKEK
+777 LWSKDK

-810 RQLATTIEKVQLYE
+810 RQLATTVEKVQLYE

-866 ILGYAQLLE
+866 ILGYAQMLE
-875 GAGLDPRSADY
+875 GAGLDHRSADY

-914 KQEVDLRKVLEESLT
+914 KQEVDLRQVLEESLT
-929 LREYDLRVNNVS
+929 LREYDLKVNNVS
-941 LERDI
+941 LEREI
-946 PEDLPS
+946 PEDVPS

-961 QVFLNIV
+961 QVFLNII
-968 NNALDAMVEN
+968 NNALDAMVEG

-989 KKDAYVCVEFD
+989 KKDAFVCVEFD
-1000 DSGPGIKDPTRI
+1000 DSGPGIKDPNRI

-1041 GEIVARNRDEG
+1041 GEIVARNREEG
-1052 GATIGATIEV
+1052 GATIEV

-1068 KPALPEAVA
+1068 KPALRETVA

-1104 VLVGAGADVTT
+1104 VLVGAGAEVTT
-1115 SMSVE
+1115 SMSVD
-1120 DTQERL
+1120 DTKERL
-1126 GSGSFDVIVMNG
+1126 RKGSFDVIVMNG
-1138 RMPGGSTVR
+1138 RMPGGCSAQ
-1147 EIYDWIATNCPG
+1147 EMYEWIAKNCPG

-1168 STVTDAETRSFL
+1168 STATDAETRSFL
-1180 HEHRVPSL
+1180 HEQGVPSL

-1197 ISQVRSLSQREG
+1197 ISHVRGLSQREG
-1209 KPAPKAA
+1209 KSAA
-1216 TITKDK
+1216 KTKEK
-1222 NEEKAF
+1222 NDEEKASM
-1228 VAGAGS
+1228 AGAGA

>member
-1 MGPAWLFG
+1 MDPAGLFG
-9 NSVGMSTVL
+9 NSLGGLTG
-18 WSSAPWSS
+18 
-26 APWLTISRLTGRL
+26 PWLTA
-39 STIPWL
+39 
-45 TMRETAALIAV
+45 RETAALIVV
-56 VVSLLFF
+56 VVSLIFF

-72 VWGAGWVAYGAFLW
+72 AWAAGWVAYGAFLW
-86 VGRASE
+86 VAGAGEFLGSSK
-92 WHPASPSMTAFA
+92 WMAAFA

-110 AMGLFAAAALMSA
+110 AMALLAAAALMSA
-123 QARRALAVLVAFSW
+123 QARRSLTVLVAVSW
-137 VLMVF
+137 VLIVC
-142 AVMRPLYFPDSLYFV
+142 AAMRPLYFPDAKAL
-157 GSKTFGDGLD
+157 GLGLEIS
-167 VACRLV
+167 CRLIV
-173 AAGAVVELLRY
+173 AGAAIELLRY
-184 RFGRIGLGSCL
+184 RFGRIGPGPFL
-195 FSAGL
+195 FGAGV

-209 FTNRIPSEGYLL
+209 FTSHIPSEGYLF
-221 AEVLFGSSLLL
+221 AEVLFGSSILLM
-232 IVLDDSRLRT
+232 VLDDSRLRT
-242 RRLAVLNEL
+242 RRLTVLNEL
-251 TVTIARAQNHAPMM
+251 TVTIARGQNHAPMM
-265 QTALEKLKSI
+265 QTALEKLK
-275 AGAKAAW
+275 AVVGAKAAW
-282 FHLMVG
+282 FHLMEG
-288 DHLEPTQHVGLSG
+288 DRLVPTQHAGLSP
-301 ESLRALGQSGSSGID
+301 EFLRTLGQA
-316 GTNQTNENNETNGN
+316 GTRQAGTDE
-330 NNTQARILQE
+330 TQARVLQE
-340 NRAAVLQLSVLPK
+340 NRVAVMTASEMSEP
-353 AEQEQ
+353 EREQ
-358 LRKYGIGHV
+358 LGKHGIHH
-367 VLLPLLGKRSVIG
+367 VLLLPVRGKKTVIG
-380 MLSLGCAGRRRH
+380 MLSLGCSGSRRH
-392 TSEELEFL
+392 TQEELEFL
-400 ETAAQALGIAVENL
+400 ETAAQKLGIAVENL

-448 KTNQALLLRL
+448 KTNQTLLQRL
-458 GKAPADVL
+458 EQAPADVL
-466 GNLCKEVLPQR
+466 GHLCEEVLPQK
-477 RAWSGCP
+477 RAWIGCP
-484 YCERGSGVTE
+484 YCERGSGLTE
-494 GIDLCFGGQS
+494 GMDACFGGQS

-527 TTERQ
+527 TTARQ

-553 PEGNLLDCNDAFV
+553 PDGKLLDCNDAFV
-566 TMLGYSSRDELM
+566 TMLGYGSRDELM
-578 ALDVGSLLN
+578 ALDMGSVLHGV
-587 AIPEEREAFRRE
+587 AEEREVFRKE
-599 IEAHNYVRNFEITI
+599 IEATNNVRNFEITV

-626 CFATRDSSG
+626 CFATRDSG
-635 HIERYQGFVLDI
+635 GQIERYQGFVLDI

-675 QSFDLDEI
+675 QSFDLEEI

-689 QVISLFAAET
+689 QVISLFGAET

-725 LRMAEVVFAEGL
+725 VRMAEVVFPEGL
-737 GDLVMRSRAEVITQ
+737 GDLVMRSRAEVVTQ
-751 DFVPHLP
+751 DFLPHLP
-758 PAVVEFVCA
+758 AAVVEFVCS

-777 LWSKEK
+777 LWSKDK

-875 GAGLDPRSADY
+875 AEGLNARAHDY
-886 VRKLF
+886 VGKLF

-914 KQEVDLRKVLEESLT
+914 REEVDIRKVLDET
-929 LREYDLRVNNVS
+929 LALRDYDLKVNNIGV
-941 LERDI
+941 ERDTPAEAAVI
-946 PEDLPS
+946 
-952 VVADPHQLE
+952 VADPHQME
-961 QVFLNIV
+961 QVFLNII
-968 NNALDAMVEN
+968 NNSVDAILET
-978 SGSGVLKVRVF
+978 GRAGKLKIRVF
-989 KKDAYVCVEFD
+989 CENGHVCTQFSD
-1000 DSGPGIKDPTRI
+1000 DGPGMKDPKRI

-1052 GATIGATIEV
+1052 GATIAI

-1068 KPALPEAVA
+1068 KPPLPETVA
-1077 PTRRESVLAG
+1077 PTRRESLLAG
-1087 RVLLVEDEEAVM
+1087 RMLLVEDEEAVL

-1104 VLVGAGADVTT
+1104 VLVGAGAEVTT

-1120 DTQERL
+1120 DTQEKLRN
-1126 GSGSFDVIVMNG
+1126 SSFDVIVMNG
-1138 RMPGGSTVR
+1138 RMPGGCSAR
-1147 EIYDWIATNCPG
+1147 ELYEWIAKNRPG
-1159 LEKGLLLTF
+1159 LETGLLLTF

-1180 HEHRVPSL
+1180 HEHGVPSL

-1197 ISQVRSLSQREG
+1197 ISQVRVLAQREG
-1209 KPAPKAA
+1209 NPAAK
-1216 TITKDK
+1216 TNNK
-1222 NEEKAF
+1222 NEEKASM
-1228 VAGAGS
+1228 ASAGS

>member
-1 MGPAWLFG
+1 MAPALLFG
-9 NSVGMSTVL
+9 KSVGLVTV
-18 WSSAPWSS
+18 PWFTVH
-26 APWLTISRLTGRL
+26 WLTA
-39 STIPWL
+39 
-45 TMRETAALIAV
+45 RETAALIMV

-72 VWGAGWVAYGAFLW
+72 AWGAGWLAYGAFLW
-86 VGRASE
+86 AHAGELHGASKSV
-92 WHPASPSMTAFA
+92 AAFA

-110 AMGLFAAAALMSA
+110 AIGLFAAAALISA
-123 QARRALAVLVAFSW
+123 QARRALTVFVALSW
-137 VLMVF
+137 VLMVC
-142 AVMRPLYFPDSLYFV
+142 AAMRSLYFPDSKAL
-157 GSKTFGDGLD
+157 GLGLEIS
-167 VACRLV
+167 CRLI
-173 AAGAVVELLRY
+173 AAGAAVELLRY
-184 RFGRIGLGSCL
+184 RFGRIGLGPFL
-195 FSAGL
+195 FGAGL
-200 LTLNLNWPA
+200 LTLNLHWPP
-209 FTNRIPSEGYLL
+209 FTSRVPSEGYLW
-221 AEVLFGSSLLL
+221 AEVLFGSSILLV
-232 IVLDDSRLRT
+232 VLDDSWLRT

-251 TVTIARAQNHAPMM
+251 AATIARGQNHAPMM
-265 QTALEKLKSI
+265 QTALEKLK
-275 AGAKAAW
+275 AVVGAKAAW
-282 FHLMVG
+282 FQLMED
-288 DHLEPTQHVGLSG
+288 DHLVPTQHAGLSP
-301 ESLRALGQSGSSGID
+301 EFLRVIGQA
-316 GTNQTNENNETNGN
+316 GTDETE
-330 NNTQARILQE
+330 ARILQD
-340 NRAAVLQLSVLPK
+340 NRAAVMKLSEISEP
-353 AEQEQ
+353 EREQ
-358 LRKYGIGHV
+358 LRKRGIHHV
-367 VLLPLLGKRSVIG
+367 VLLPVLGKKSAIG
-380 MLSLGCAGRRRH
+380 MLSFGCSGSPHH
-392 TSEELEFL
+392 TREELEFL
-400 ETAAQALGIAVENL
+400 ETAAQKLGIAVENL

-448 KTNQALLLRL
+448 KTNQALLQRL
-458 GKAPADVL
+458 EQAPADVL
-466 GNLCKEVLPQR
+466 GNLCEEVLPQL

-484 YCERGSGVTE
+484 YCERGPGLTE
-494 GIDLCFGGQS
+494 GMDPCFGGQS

-527 TTERQ
+527 TTARQ

-553 PEGNLLDCNDAFV
+553 PDGELLDCNDAFV
-566 TMLGYSSRDELM
+566 TMLGYGSRDELM
-578 ALDVGSLLN
+578 ALDMGSVLH
-587 AIPEEREAFRRE
+587 AVPEEREAFRKE
-599 IEAHNYVRNFEITI
+599 IEAHNYVRNFEITV
-613 RRKDGTLLVVAQS
+613 RRKDGTLLAVAQS
-626 CFATRDSSG
+626 CFATRDSG
-635 HIERYQGFVLDI
+635 GNIERYQGFVLDI

-689 QVISLFAAET
+689 QVISLFGAET

-707 PEGTYR
+707 PDGTYR

-725 LRMAEVVFAEGL
+725 VRMAEVIFPEGL
-737 GDLVMRSRAEVITQ
+737 GDLVMRSRAEVVTQ
-751 DFVPHLP
+751 DFLPHLP
-758 PAVVEFVCA
+758 AAVVEFVCA
-767 DRLPYWIWVV
+767 DRLPFWIWVV
-777 LWSKEK
+777 LWSKDK

-791 SKEDRHYSS
+791 SREDRHYSS

-875 GAGLDPRSADY
+875 GAGLDHQSADY

-929 LREYDLRVNNVS
+929 LREYDLKVNNVS
-941 LERDI
+941 LEREI
-946 PEDLPS
+946 PDDLPS

-961 QVFLNIV
+961 QVFLNVI
-968 NNALDAMVEN
+968 NNALDAMVEG

-1000 DSGPGIKDPTRI
+1000 DSGPGIKDPSRI

-1041 GEIVARNRDEG
+1041 GEIVARNREEG
-1052 GATIGATIEV
+1052 GATIEV

-1068 KPALPEAVA
+1068 KPALPETVA
-1077 PTRRESVLAG
+1077 STRREAVLRG
-1087 RVLLVEDEEAVM
+1087 HVLLVEDEEAVL

-1104 VLVGAGADVTT
+1104 VLVGAGAEVTA

-1120 DTQERL
+1120 DTQRRL
-1126 GSGSFDVIVMNG
+1126 RNGSFDVIVMNG
-1138 RMPGGSTVR
+1138 RMPGGCSAQ
-1147 EIYDWIATNCPG
+1147 EMYEWIAKNCPG

-1168 STVTDAETRSFL
+1168 STVTDQQTRSFL
-1180 HEHRVPSL
+1180 QEHGVPSL

-1197 ISQVRSLSQREG
+1197 ISQVRGLIQREG
-1209 KPAPKAA
+1209 KPAMK
-1216 TITKDK
+1216 TEEK
-1222 NEEKAF
+1222 NEEKSS
-1228 VAGAGS
+1228 VASAGT

>member
-1 MGPAWLFG
+1 MNPAGIFG
-9 NSVGMSTVL
+9 NSVGVLTV
-18 WSSAPWSS
+18 
-26 APWLTISRLTGRL
+26 PWLTA
-39 STIPWL
+39 
-45 TMRETAALIAV
+45 RETAALIVV

-63 RVFRERCLL
+63 RVFREQCLL

-86 VGRASE
+86 VAGAGE
-92 WHPASPSMTAFA
+92 WHGASKSMAAFA
-104 QADFVL
+104 QADFVF
-110 AMGLFAAAALMSA
+110 AMGLFGAAALMSA
-123 QARRALAVLVAFSW
+123 QARRALTALVAVSW
-137 VLMVF
+137 VLLVC
-142 AVMRPLYFPDSLYFV
+142 AAMRPLYFPDFKNLEL
-157 GSKTFGDGLD
+157 GLD
-167 VACRLV
+167 ISCRLV
-173 AAGAVVELLRY
+173 AVGAVVELLRY
-184 RFGRIGLGSCL
+184 RFGRTGVGPFL
-195 FSAGL
+195 FGAGL
-200 LTLNLNWPA
+200 LTLNLNWPR
-209 FTNRIPSEGYLL
+209 FTSHIPNEGYLL
-221 AEVLFGSSLLL
+221 AEVLFGASLLL
-232 IVLDDSRLRT
+232 VVLDDSRLRT

-251 TVTIARAQNHAPMM
+251 TVTIARGQNHAPMM
-265 QTALEKLKSI
+265 QTALEKLK
-275 AGAKAAW
+275 AVVGAKAAW
-282 FHLMVG
+282 FQLMEGERLV
-288 DHLEPTQHVGLSG
+288 HTQHAGLSPDI
-301 ESLRALGQSGSSGID
+301 LRALGQAGTGQAAKDETRSG
-316 GTNQTNENNETNGN
+316 
-330 NNTQARILQE
+330 ALQE
-340 NRAAVLQLSVLPK
+340 NRAMVAKLSDLP
-353 AEQEQ
+353 EPEPEQ
-358 LRKYGIGHV
+358 LRKRGIHHV
-367 VLLPLLGKRSVIG
+367 ILLPVRGKKAVIG
-380 MLSLGCAGRRRH
+380 MLSFGCSGSQHH
-392 TSEELEFL
+392 TREELEFL
-400 ETAAQALGIAVENL
+400 ETAAQKLGIAVENL

-448 KTNQALLLRL
+448 KTNQALLQRL
-458 GKAPADVL
+458 EQAPADVL
-466 GNLCKEVLPQR
+466 GNLCEEVLPQKR
-477 RAWSGCP
+477 PWSGCP
-484 YCERGSGVTE
+484 YCERGAGLTE
-494 GIDLCFGGQS
+494 GVDPCFGGQS

-527 TTERQ
+527 TTARQ

-553 PEGNLLDCNDAFV
+553 PAGELLDCNDAFV
-566 TMLGYSSRDELM
+566 TMLGYGSRDELM
-578 ALDVGSLLN
+578 ALDMGSVLHSV
-587 AIPEEREAFRRE
+587 AEEREAFRKE
-599 IEAHNYVRNFEITI
+599 IEAHNYVRNFEITV

-635 HIERYQGFVLDI
+635 NIERYQGFVLDI

-689 QVISLFAAET
+689 QVISLFGAET

-707 PEGTYR
+707 PEGTFR

-725 LRMAEVVFAEGL
+725 VRMAEVFFPEGL
-737 GDLVMRSRAEVITQ
+737 GELVTRSRAEVVTQ
-751 DFVPHLP
+751 DFMPHLP

-777 LWSKEK
+777 LWSKDR

-875 GAGLDPRSADY
+875 GAGLDHQSADY

-929 LREYDLRVNNVS
+929 LREYDLKVNNVS

-946 PEDLPS
+946 PEDVPS

-961 QVFLNIV
+961 QVFLNII
-968 NNALDAMVEN
+968 NNALDAMVEA
-978 SGSGVLKVRVF
+978 SASGVLKVRVF

-1000 DSGPGIKDPTRI
+1000 DSGPGIKDPSRI

-1041 GEIVARNRDEG
+1041 GEIVARNREEG
-1052 GATIGATIEV
+1052 GATIEV

-1068 KPALPEAVA
+1068 KPALAETVSA
-1077 PTRRESVLAG
+1077 PRREPVLKG
-1087 RVLLVEDEEAVM
+1087 RVLLVEDEEAVL

-1104 VLVGAGADVTT
+1104 VLVGAGAEVTT
-1115 SMSVE
+1115 SMSVD
-1120 DTQERL
+1120 DTQQQL
-1126 GSGSFDVIVMNG
+1126 LNGSFDVIVMNG
-1138 RMPGGSTVR
+1138 RMPGGCSAR
-1147 EIYDWIATNCPG
+1147 EMYEWIAKNRPG

-1168 STVTDAETRSFL
+1168 SSVTDAETRSFL
-1180 HEHRVPSL
+1180 QEQSVPSL

-1197 ISQVRSLSQREG
+1197 ISQVRGLIQREG
-1209 KPAPKAA
+1209 KPAMTTKQNEKTSAA
-1216 TITKDK
+1216 I
-1222 NEEKAF
+1222 
-1228 VAGAGS
+1228 AGK

>member
-1 MGPAWLFG
+1 MSPAGIFGIFG
-9 NSVGMSTVL
+9 NSLGVL
-18 WSSAPWSS
+18 TG
-26 APWLTISRLTGRL
+26 PWLTA
-39 STIPWL
+39 
-45 TMRETAALIAV
+45 RETAALIVV

-63 RVFRERCLL
+63 RVFRDRCLL
-72 VWGAGWVAYGAFLW
+72 VWGAGWVAYGSFLW
-86 VGRASE
+86 VAGAGEAHGASK
-92 WHPASPSMTAFA
+92 SMAAFG

-110 AMGLFAAAALMSA
+110 AMGLFGVAALMSA
-123 QARRALAVLVAFSW
+123 QARRALTVLVAASW
-137 VLMVF
+137 VLIVC
-142 AVMRPLYFPDSLYFV
+142 AAMRPLYFPDFKNIEL
-157 GSKTFGDGLD
+157 GLD
-167 VACRLV
+167 VSCRLL
-173 AAGAVVELLRY
+173 AAGAVVELFRY
-184 RFGRIGLGSCL
+184 RLGRIGVGPFL
-195 FSAGL
+195 FGAGL
-200 LTLNLNWPA
+200 LTLNLNWPS
-209 FTNRIPSEGYLL
+209 FTPHIPIEGYLL
-221 AEVLFGSSLLL
+221 AEVLFGSSILLV
-232 IVLDDSRLRT
+232 VLDDSRLRT

-251 TVTIARAQNHAPMM
+251 TVTIARGQNHAPMM
-265 QTALEKLKSI
+265 QTALEKLKVVV
-275 AGAKAAW
+275 GAKAAW
-282 FHLMVG
+282 FELMEGARLV
-288 DHLEPTQHVGLSG
+288 PTQHAGLSP
-301 ESLRALGQSGSSGID
+301 EILRVLGQADTG
-316 GTNQTNENNETNGN
+316 
-330 NNTQARILQE
+330 QAGKDEARASVLQE
-340 NRAAVLQLSVLPK
+340 NRAAVMKLSEMP
-353 AEQEQ
+353 EPEREQ
-358 LRKYGIGHV
+358 LRKRGIHHV
-367 VLLPLLGKRSVIG
+367 VLLPVLGKKSVIG
-380 MLSLGCAGRRRH
+380 MLSFGCSGSQHH
-392 TSEELEFL
+392 TREELEFL
-400 ETAAQALGIAVENL
+400 ESAAQKLGIAVENL

-448 KTNQALLLRL
+448 KTNQALLQRL
-458 GKAPADVL
+458 EQAPADVL
-466 GNLCKEVLPQR
+466 GNLCEDVLPQKR
-477 RAWSGCP
+477 PWTGCP
-484 YCERGSGVTE
+484 YCERGTGLTE
-494 GIDLCFGGQS
+494 GMDPCFGGQS

-516 QQKGTIHVVHD
+516 LQKGTIHVVHD
-527 TTERQ
+527 TTARQ

-553 PEGNLLDCNDAFV
+553 PGGELLDCNDAFV
-566 TMLGYSSRDELM
+566 TMLGYGSRDELM
-578 ALDVGSLLN
+578 ALDMGSVLHSV
-587 AIPEEREAFRRE
+587 AEEREAFRKE
-599 IEAHNYVRNFEITI
+599 IEAHNYVRNFEITV

-635 HIERYQGFVLDI
+635 NIERYQGFVLDI

-689 QVISLFAAET
+689 QVISLFGAET

-707 PEGTYR
+707 PEGLFR

-725 LRMAEVVFAEGL
+725 VRMAEVMFTEGL
-737 GDLVMRSRAEVITQ
+737 GDLVTRSRAEVVTQ
-751 DFVPHLP
+751 DFLPHLP
-758 PAVVEFVCA
+758 AAVVEFVCA

-777 LWSKEK
+777 LWSKDK

-875 GAGLDPRSADY
+875 GAGLDHQSADY

-929 LREYDLRVNNVS
+929 LREYDLKVNNVS
-941 LERDI
+941 LEREI
-946 PEDLPS
+946 PDDLPS

-968 NNALDAMVEN
+968 NNALDAMVEA
-978 SGSGVLKVRVF
+978 SASGVLKVRVF
-989 KKDAYVCVEFD
+989 RKDAYVCVEFE
-1000 DSGPGIKDPTRI
+1000 DSGPGIKDPSRI

-1041 GEIVARNRDEG
+1041 GEIVARNREEG
-1052 GATIGATIEV
+1052 GATIEV

-1068 KPALPEAVA
+1068 KPALPEAA
-1077 PTRRESVLAG
+1077 ASTRRESLLAG
-1087 RVLLVEDEEAVM
+1087 RVLLVEDEEAVL

-1115 SMSVE
+1115 SMSVD
-1120 DTQERL
+1120 DTQQQLRN
-1126 GSGSFDVIVMNG
+1126 GSFDVVVMNG
-1138 RMPGGSTVR
+1138 RMPGGCSAK
-1147 EIYDWIATNCPG
+1147 EMYEWIAQNRPG
-1159 LEKGLLLTF
+1159 MEKGLLLTF
-1168 STVTDAETRSFL
+1168 SSVTDPETRSFL
-1180 HEHRVPSL
+1180 QDQGVPSL

-1197 ISQVRSLSQREG
+1197 ISQVRGLIQRDG
-1209 KPAPKAA
+1209 KSAVKTKGSDKTSAA
-1216 TITKDK
+1216 I
-1222 NEEKAF
+1222 
-1228 VAGAGS
+1228 AGT